1 MLVQLFSLLGAL
13 AILAAFAGSQFRW
26 MSVSGLGYLLLNTLG
41 AGILTVTAWL
51 EQQWGF
57 LLLESVWT
65 LVSVYALVRLL
76 RSGTTPKS
84 AA

>member
-1 MLVQLFSLLGAL
+1 VLVQLFSLLGAL

-26 MSVSGLGYLLLNTLG
+26 MSATGLGYLLLNTVG

-51 EQQWGF
+51 ERQWGF

-76 RSGTTPKS
+76 RSGSTAK
-84 AA
+84 AAD